1 MNEVRVL
8 FFATLKDLTGTQEI
22 MVEVER
28 GTDVKEL
35 KAILVSRFPS
45 INEPFNHVLI
55 AVNREFAFDEDIIP
69 EGAEV
74 GVFPPVSG
82 GVDGAPLDLIV
93 ISEAEVDISE
103 VVSQITLPT
112 TGAVCSFTGTVRA
125 RTLTDNPHE
134 TSYLEY
140 EAYKPMAE
148 RKMHQVA
155 DEIRNKWPK
164 VEGIAIIQRIGHLGP
179 GTPTVLIACS
189 SAHRD
194 DGVFE
199 ASRYG
204 IDRLKE
210 IVPIWKKEVDP
221 DGEEW
226 VEGGY
231 IPTREDISND

>member
-1 MNEVRVL
+1 MNQVRVL
-8 FFATLKDLTGTQEI
+8 FFATLRDLAGTKEL
-22 MVEVER
+22 MVEVES

-35 KAILVSRFPS
+35 KAILISLIPS
-45 INEPFNHVLI
+45 INEAINHVLI
-55 AVNREFAFDEDIIP
+55 AVNREFAFEEDIIP

-82 GVDGAPLDLIV
+82 GVGGTPLDLIV
-93 ISEAEVDISE
+93 ISEDDVDINE
-103 VVSQITLPT
+103 VVSKITMPT

-125 RTLTDNPHE
+125 RTETDHPHE

-140 EAYKPMAE
+140 DAYKPMAE
-148 RKMHQVA
+148 IKMCQVA

-164 VEGIAIIQRIGHLGP
+164 VEGIAIIQRIGHLSP

-221 DGEEW
+221 DGEKW
-226 VEGGY
+226 VEGNY